1 MIFCA
6 KTADIAKLLTEQEYK
21 IALLAAERRTNAM
34 IAEEMNLTENTVK
47 THLKHIF
54 DKVGIAGNAK
64 NKRHLLADMMN
75 SERIVKTL
83 KNIGRDI

>member
-1 MIFCA
+1 MASALAFSISDILRENCG
-6 KTADIAKLLTEQEYK
+6 IAKLLTEQEYK

-75 SERIVKTL
+75 SERK
-83 KNIGRDI
+83 

>member
-1 MIFCA
+1 
-6 KTADIAKLLTEQEYK
+6 
-21 IALLAAERRTNAM
+21 M

-54 DKVGIAGNAK
+54 DKVGIAGNVK

-75 SERIVKTL
+75 SERK
-83 KNIGRDI
+83 